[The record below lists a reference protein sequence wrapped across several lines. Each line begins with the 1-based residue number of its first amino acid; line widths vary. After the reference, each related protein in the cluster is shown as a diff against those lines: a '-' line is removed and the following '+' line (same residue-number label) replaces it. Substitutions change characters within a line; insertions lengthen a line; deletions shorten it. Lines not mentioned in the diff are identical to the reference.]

1 MKTLFNKKSKFL
13 ASSILITLLL
23 SSLLVGCS
31 GRTVIDVN
39 IDPETGEGNIVVDP
53 AAQPEDDGGQDT
65 DGAAVD
71 SGTPNNPQMSQIAL
85 FAVIAALFIGVVAI
99 VIAVQRRP
107 SDRERVE

>member
-1 MKTLFNKKSKFL
+1 MKTLFKKKSKFL
-13 ASSILITLLL
+13 ASLIFIALLL

-53 AAQPEDDGGQDT
+53 AAPEDDGGQDT